1 MSTTILITLIAMTAL
16 SAFLCWG
23 GYSSLRMSGKSKSE
37 AATRAGL
44 VFAAILV
51 RQERYRARSLP
62 GLGLCRS
69 SEEARLR
76 QDRYGLELLG

>member
-1 MSTTILITLIAMTAL
+1 MTPTVLIALIALTAL

-44 VFAAILV
+44 VFATILV
-51 RQERYRARSLP
+51 LILIAAWAFSMPDPDFMGVARQGNP
-62 GLGLCRS
+62 GL
-69 SEEARLR
+69 
-76 QDRYGLELLG
+76 

>member
-1 MSTTILITLIAMTAL
+1 MTATVLITLIALTAL

-44 VFAAILV
+44 VFAATLVLILIAAWAFNMPDPDFIGV
-51 RQERYRARSLP
+51 TR
-62 GLGLCRS
+62 
-69 SEEARLR
+69 
-76 QDRYGLELLG
+76 

>member
-1 MSTTILITLIAMTAL
+1 MTATVLITLIALTAL

-44 VFAAILV
+44 VFAATLVLILIAV
-51 RQERYRARSLP
+51 WAFSMPDPDFIGVTR
-62 GLGLCRS
+62 
-69 SEEARLR
+69 
-76 QDRYGLELLG
+76 

>member
-1 MSTTILITLIAMTAL
+1 MTATVLITLIALTAL

-44 VFAAILV
+44 VFAATLVLILIAAWAFSMPDPDFIGLA
-51 RQERYRARSLP
+51 RQGNP
-62 GLGLCRS
+62 GL
-69 SEEARLR
+69 
-76 QDRYGLELLG
+76 

>member
-1 MSTTILITLIAMTAL
+1 MSTGAMITLITLTAL

-44 VFAAILV
+44 VFAATLALILIAAWAFSMPDPDFIGV
-51 RQERYRARSLP
+51 TR
-62 GLGLCRS
+62 
-69 SEEARLR
+69 
-76 QDRYGLELLG
+76 

>member
-1 MSTTILITLIAMTAL
+1 MTATVLITLIALAAL

-44 VFAAILV
+44 VFAATLVLILIAAWAFSMPDTDFIGV
-51 RQERYRARSLP
+51 ER
-62 GLGLCRS
+62 
-69 SEEARLR
+69 
-76 QDRYGLELLG
+76 

>member
-1 MSTTILITLIAMTAL
+1 MTATVLITLIALTAL

-44 VFAAILV
+44 VFAATLVLILIAAWAFSMPDPDTMGV
-51 RQERYRARSLP
+51 TR
-62 GLGLCRS
+62 
-69 SEEARLR
+69 
-76 QDRYGLELLG
+76 